1 MQKKKGRTF
10 AGLDAKVLAAAL
22 GATLLAAIPLRT
34 VQLFTN
40 MESHTGFFEE
50 VNWTVYAVYG
60 VFAVAAVVLAV
71 LPALSGKRPAS
82 RPVVRKNKALA
93 VGAFAFAAGIAYDVA
108 YSLVKIVRTAD
119 GVTAKTLL
127 TALFT
132 NGIFALL
139 LQVICGAAA
148 CIFMVLLGLSYT
160 GEKATYGEYRL
171 LALMPLFWTMFR
183 LVARF
188 MTKISFT
195 MVSELLLEL
204 AMLCF
209 MMLFLLS
216 FARVSAQISQKG
228 EMKKV
233 FCFGL
238 PAAFFALTIGVT
250 RLICTVGGR
259 ADLLADGFP
268 FSLAD
273 LGFGLFA
280 AVYLYV
286 HMQYGRPVSEDD
298 ALPETVYTASSEQR
312 PADTRLDDNFLEE

>member
-10 AGLDAKVLAAAL
+10 AGIDAKVLAATL
-22 GATLLAAIPLRT
+22 GIALLAAIPLRT

-40 MESHTGFFEE
+40 MENYTGFFEE
-50 VNWTVYAVYG
+50 VDWTVYVVYA

-71 LPALSGKRPAS
+71 LPALSAKLPAS
-82 RPVVRKNKALA
+82 RPVVQKNKALA
-93 VGAFAFAAGIAYDVA
+93 LGAFAFAAGIAYDVA
-108 YSLVKIVRTAD
+108 LGLVKVLRTVN
-119 GVTAKTLL
+119 GVTAKTVL
-127 TALFT
+127 TVLFT
-132 NGIFALL
+132 NGLFALI
-139 LQVICGAAA
+139 LQILCGIAA
-148 CIFMVLLGLSYT
+148 CIFMVLVGLSYT
-160 GEKATYGEYRL
+160 GERATYGEYRL
-171 LALMPLFWTMFR
+171 LALMPLFWTLFR

-195 MVSELLLEL
+195 MVSELLFEL

-216 FARVSAQISQKG
+216 FARISAQISQKG
-228 EMKKV
+228 EMQKA

-238 PAAFFALTIGVT
+238 PAAFFALTVGVT

-259 ADLLADGFP
+259 VELLADGFP

-273 LGFGLFA
+273 LGFGIFA

-286 HMQYGRPVSEDD
+286 HMQYGRPASEDD
-298 ALPETVYTASSEQR
+298 ALPEAYASPEQR
-312 PADTRLDDNFLEE
+312 PQDTRLDENFLEE

>member
-1 MQKKKGRTF
+1 MQKKNSHTLKGI
-10 AGLDAKVLAAAL
+10 DEKVLLASL
-22 GATLLAAIPLRT
+22 GLFLLAAIPLRT

-40 MESHTGFFEE
+40 MESYTGFFEE
-50 VNWTVYAVYG
+50 VDWTVYTVYAVL
-60 VFAVAAVVLAV
+60 ALAAVVLAV
-71 LPALSGKRPAS
+71 LPALSAKIPAS
-82 RPVVRKNKALA
+82 RPVVQKSKALA
-93 VGAFAFAAGIAYDVA
+93 LGSFAFAAGIAYDVA
-108 YSLVKIVRTAD
+108 FCLVKAIRAFE
-119 GVTAKTLL
+119 GISANGLF

-132 NGIFALL
+132 NGLFALI
-139 LQVICGAAA
+139 LQVICGAAS
-148 CIFMVLLGLSYT
+148 CIFMVLVGLSYT

-171 LALMPLFWTMFR
+171 LAIMPLFWTLFR

-195 MVSELLLEL
+195 MVSELLMEL

-209 MMLFLLS
+209 MMLFLMS
-216 FARVSAQISQKG
+216 FARISAQISQKG

-259 ADLLADGFP
+259 SELLADGFP

-273 LGFGLFA
+273 LGFGIFA
-280 AVYLYV
+280 VIYLYV
-286 HMQYGRPVSEDD
+286 HMRFGRPASEDD
-298 ALPETVYTASSEQR
+298 AIPEVYETPDRRTA
-312 PADTRLDDNFLEE
+312 DDRLDENFLEE

>member
-10 AGLDAKVLAAAL
+10 AGIDAKVLVATL
-22 GATLLAAIPLRT
+22 GIALLAAIPLRT

-40 MESHTGFFEE
+40 MENYTGFFEE
-50 VNWTVYAVYG
+50 VDWTVYVVYA

-71 LPALSGKRPAS
+71 LPALSAKLPAS
-82 RPVVRKNKALA
+82 RPVVQKNKALA
-93 VGAFAFAAGIAYDVA
+93 LGAFAFAAGIAYDVA
-108 YSLVKIVRTAD
+108 LGLVKVLRTMN
-119 GVTAKTLL
+119 GVTAKTVL
-127 TALFT
+127 TVLFT
-132 NGIFALL
+132 NGIFALI
-139 LQVICGAAA
+139 LQIICGIAA
-148 CIFMVLLGLSYT
+148 CIFMVLVGLSYT
-160 GEKATYGEYRL
+160 GERATYGEYRL
-171 LALMPLFWTMFR
+171 LALMPLFWTLFR

-195 MVSELLLEL
+195 MVSELLFEL

-216 FARVSAQISQKG
+216 FARISAQISQKG
-228 EMKKV
+228 EMKKA

-259 ADLLADGFP
+259 AELLADGFP

-273 LGFGLFA
+273 LGFGIFA

-286 HMQYGRPVSEDD
+286 HMQYGRPASEDD
-298 ALPETVYTASSEQR
+298 ALPEAYASPEQR
-312 PADTRLDDNFLEE
+312 PQDTRLDENFLEE

>member
-10 AGLDAKVLAAAL
+10 AGIDAKVLAATL
-22 GATLLAAIPLRT
+22 GIALLAAIPLRT

-40 MESHTGFFEE
+40 MENYTGFFEE
-50 VNWTVYAVYG
+50 VDWTVYVVYA

-71 LPALSGKRPAS
+71 LPALSAKLPAS
-82 RPVVRKNKALA
+82 RPVVQKNKALA
-93 VGAFAFAAGIAYDVA
+93 LGAFAFAAGIAYDVA
-108 YSLVKIVRTAD
+108 LGLVKVLRTVN
-119 GVTAKTLL
+119 GVTAKTVLTVLL
-127 TALFT
+127 T
-132 NGIFALL
+132 NGLFALI
-139 LQVICGAAA
+139 LQILCGIAA
-148 CIFMVLLGLSYT
+148 CIFMVLVGLSYT
-160 GEKATYGEYRL
+160 GERATYGEYRL
-171 LALMPLFWTMFR
+171 LALMPLFWTLFR

-195 MVSELLLEL
+195 MVSELLFEL

-216 FARVSAQISQKG
+216 FARISAQISQKG
-228 EMKKV
+228 EMKKA

-238 PAAFFALTIGVT
+238 PAAFFALTVGVT

-259 ADLLADGFP
+259 AELLADGFP

-273 LGFGLFA
+273 LGFGIFA

-286 HMQYGRPVSEDD
+286 HMQYGRPASEDD
-298 ALPETVYTASSEQR
+298 ALPEAYASPEQR
-312 PADTRLDDNFLEE
+312 PQDTRLDENFLEE

>member
-1 MQKKKGRTF
+1 MQKKQGRKF
-10 AGLDAKVLAAAL
+10 VSIDAKALAAVL
-22 GATLLAAIPLRT
+22 GLCLLAAIPLRT
-34 VQLFTN
+34 VQLFTDIEN
-40 MESHTGFFEE
+40 HTGFFEKTD
-50 VNWTVYAVYG
+50 WTVFVVYAV
-60 VFAVAAVVLAV
+60 FAVVAVLLAV
-71 LPALSGKRPAS
+71 LPALSAKLPAS
-82 RPVVRKNKALA
+82 RPVMQKNKALA
-93 VGAFAFAAGIAYDVA
+93 LGSFAFAAGIAYDVA
-108 YSLVKIVRTAD
+108 FGLVKLLRTFN
-119 GVTAKTLL
+119 GITAKGLM

-132 NGIFALL
+132 DGMLALIL
-139 LQVICGAAA
+139 RIICGIAA
-148 CIFMVLLGLSYT
+148 CIFMVLVGLAYT

-171 LALMPLFWTMFR
+171 LALMPLFWTLFR

-195 MVSELLLEL
+195 MVSELLFEL

-216 FARVSAQISQKG
+216 FARVSAQIAQKG
-228 EMKKV
+228 EMKKA

-259 ADLLADGFP
+259 TELLADGFP

-273 LGFGLFA
+273 LGFGIFT

-286 HMQYGRPVSEDD
+286 HMQNGRPASEDD
-298 ALPETVYTASSEQR
+298 ALPDIYDTPEQR
-312 PADTRLDDNFLEE
+312 PNDERLDETFLEE

>member
-1 MQKKKGRTF
+1 KKKGHTF
-10 AGLDAKVLAAAL
+10 AGIDAKVLVAAL
-22 GATLLAAIPLRT
+22 GIALLAAIPLRT

-40 MESHTGFFEE
+40 MENYTGFFEE
-50 VNWTVYAVYG
+50 VDWTVYVVYA

-71 LPALSGKRPAS
+71 LPALSAKLPAS

-93 VGAFAFAAGIAYDVA
+93 FGAFAFAAGIAYDVA
-108 YSLVKIVRTAD
+108 LGLVKVLRTMD
-119 GVTAKTLL
+119 GITAKTVL
-127 TALFT
+127 TVLFT
-132 NGIFALL
+132 NGMFALI
-139 LQVICGAAA
+139 LQIICGVAA
-148 CIFMVLLGLSYT
+148 CIFMVLVGLSYT
-160 GEKATYGEYRL
+160 GERATYGEYRL
-171 LALMPLFWTMFR
+171 LALMPLFWTLFR

-216 FARVSAQISQKG
+216 FARISAQISQKG
-228 EMKKV
+228 EMKKA

-259 ADLLADGFP
+259 AELLADGFS

-273 LGFGLFA
+273 LGFGIFA

-286 HMQYGRPVSEDD
+286 HMQYGRPASEDD
-298 ALPETVYTASSEQR
+298 ALPEAYASPEQR
-312 PADTRLDDNFLEE
+312 PADERLDENFLEE

>member
-1 MQKKKGRTF
+1 MQKKKSRTF
-10 AGLDAKVLAAAL
+10 AGIDAKVLAAAL
-22 GATLLAAIPLRT
+22 GAALLAAIPLRT

-40 MESHTGFFEE
+40 IESRTGFFEE
-50 VNWTVYAVYG
+50 VDWTVYAVYA
-60 VFAVAAVVLAV
+60 VFAVAAVILAV
-71 LPALSGKRPAS
+71 LPALSGKIPAS
-82 RPVVRKNKALA
+82 RPVVRKNKLLA
-93 VGAFAFAAGIAYDVA
+93 VGSFVFAAGIAYDVA
-108 YSLVKIVRTAD
+108 YSLVRVLRMSD
-119 GVTAKTLL
+119 GITAKTVL
-127 TALFT
+127 TVLFT
-132 NGIFALL
+132 NGAFALI
-139 LQVICGAAA
+139 LQAVCGAAA
-148 CIFMVLLGLSYT
+148 CIFMILVGLSYT
-160 GEKATYGEYRL
+160 GEKATYGAYRL
-171 LALMPLFWTMFR
+171 LALMPLFWTLFR

-216 FARVSAQISQKG
+216 FARISAQISQKG
-228 EMKKV
+228 EMKKA

-238 PAAFFALTIGVT
+238 PASFLALAIGVT

-259 ADLLADGFP
+259 ADLLADGFS

-286 HMQYGRPVSEDD
+286 HMQCGRPASEDD
-298 ALPETVYTASSEQR
+298 ALPEAVNTASEQR

>member
-10 AGLDAKVLAAAL
+10 AGIDAKVLAATL
-22 GATLLAAIPLRT
+22 GIALLAAIPLRT

-40 MESHTGFFEE
+40 MENYTGFFEE
-50 VNWTVYAVYG
+50 VDWTVYVVYA

-71 LPALSGKRPAS
+71 LPALSAKLPAS
-82 RPVVRKNKALA
+82 RPVVQKNKALA
-93 VGAFAFAAGIAYDVA
+93 LGAFAFAAGIAYDVA
-108 YSLVKIVRTAD
+108 LGLVKVLRTVN
-119 GVTAKTLL
+119 GVTAKTVL
-127 TALFT
+127 TVLFT
-132 NGIFALL
+132 NGIFALI
-139 LQVICGAAA
+139 LQILCGIAA
-148 CIFMVLLGLSYT
+148 CIFMVLVGLSYT
-160 GEKATYGEYRL
+160 GERATYGEYRL
-171 LALMPLFWTMFR
+171 LALMPLFWTLFR

-195 MVSELLLEL
+195 MVSELLFEL

-216 FARVSAQISQKG
+216 FARISAQISQKG
-228 EMKKV
+228 EMKKA

-238 PAAFFALTIGVT
+238 PAAFFALTVGAT

-259 ADLLADGFP
+259 AELLADGFP

-273 LGFGLFA
+273 LGFGIFA

-286 HMQYGRPVSEDD
+286 HMQYGRPASEDD
-298 ALPETVYTASSEQR
+298 ALPEAYASPEQR
-312 PADTRLDDNFLEE
+312 PQDTRLDENFLEE

>member
-10 AGLDAKVLAAAL
+10 AGIDAKVLAATL
-22 GATLLAAIPLRT
+22 GIALLAAIPLRT

-40 MESHTGFFEE
+40 MENYTGFFEE
-50 VNWTVYAVYG
+50 VDWTVYVVYA

-71 LPALSGKRPAS
+71 LPALSAKLPAS
-82 RPVVRKNKALA
+82 RPVVQKNKALA
-93 VGAFAFAAGIAYDVA
+93 LGAFAFAAGIAYDVA
-108 YSLVKIVRTAD
+108 LGLVKVLRTVN
-119 GVTAKTLL
+119 GVTAKTVL
-127 TALFT
+127 TVLFT
-132 NGIFALL
+132 NGLFALI
-139 LQVICGAAA
+139 LQILCGIAA
-148 CIFMVLLGLSYT
+148 CIFMVLVGLSYT
-160 GEKATYGEYRL
+160 GERATYGEYRL
-171 LALMPLFWTMFR
+171 LALMPLFWTLFR

-195 MVSELLLEL
+195 MVSELLFEL

-216 FARVSAQISQKG
+216 FARISAQISQKG
-228 EMKKV
+228 EMKKA

-238 PAAFFALTIGVT
+238 PAAFFALTVGVT

-259 ADLLADGFP
+259 AELLADGFP

-273 LGFGLFA
+273 LGFGIFA

-286 HMQYGRPVSEDD
+286 HMQYGRPASEDD
-298 ALPETVYTASSEQR
+298 ALPEAYASPEQR
-312 PADTRLDDNFLEE
+312 PQDTRLDENFLEE

>member
-1 MQKKKGRTF
+1 MQKKKGHRF
-10 AGLDAKVLAAAL
+10 ANIEEKALAAAL
-22 GATLLAAIPLRT
+22 GISLLAAIPLRT

-40 MESHTGFFEE
+40 IESYTGFFEQ
-50 VNWTVYAVYG
+50 VDWTVWTVYAVL
-60 VFAVAAVVLAV
+60 AVAAVVLAV
-71 LPALSGKRPAS
+71 LPALSAKLPAS
-82 RPVVRKNKALA
+82 RPVVQKNKPLA
-93 VGAFAFAAGIAYDVA
+93 VGAFLFAAGIAYDVA
-108 YSLVKIVRTAD
+108 FGAVKVLRTCV
-119 GVTAKTLL
+119 GITASGLL

-132 NGIFALL
+132 NGMFALI
-139 LQVICGAAA
+139 LQILCGIAA
-148 CIFMVLLGLSYT
+148 CIFMVLVGLSYV

-171 LALMPLFWTMFR
+171 LALMPLFWTLFR

-209 MMLFLLS
+209 MMLFMMS
-216 FARVSAQISQKG
+216 FARVSAQIVQKG

-238 PAAFFALTIGVT
+238 PAAFFALVIGVT

-259 ADLLADGFP
+259 AELLADGFP

-273 LGFGLFA
+273 LGFGVFA
-280 AVYLYV
+280 VLYLYV
-286 HMQYGRPVSEDD
+286 HMRYGRPASEDD
-298 ALPETVYTASSEQR
+298 ALPEAYTSPEQR
-312 PADTRLDDNFLEE
+312 PVDERLDENFLEE

>member
-10 AGLDAKVLAAAL
+10 AGIDAKVLAATL
-22 GATLLAAIPLRT
+22 GIALLAAIPLRT

-40 MESHTGFFEE
+40 MENYTGFFEE
-50 VNWTVYAVYG
+50 VDWTVYVVYA

-71 LPALSGKRPAS
+71 LPALSAKLPAS
-82 RPVVRKNKALA
+82 RPVVQKNKALA
-93 VGAFAFAAGIAYDVA
+93 LGAFAFAAGIAYDVA
-108 YSLVKIVRTAD
+108 LGLVKVLRTVN
-119 GVTAKTLL
+119 GVTAKTVL
-127 TALFT
+127 TVLFT
-132 NGIFALL
+132 NGLFALI
-139 LQVICGAAA
+139 LQILCGIAA
-148 CIFMVLLGLSYT
+148 CIFMVLVGLSYT
-160 GEKATYGEYRL
+160 GERATYGEYRL
-171 LALMPLFWTMFR
+171 LALMPLFWTLFR

-195 MVSELLLEL
+195 MVSELLFEL

-216 FARVSAQISQKG
+216 FERISPQISQKA
-228 EMKKV
+228 EMQKA

-238 PAAFFALTIGVT
+238 PAAFFALTVGVT

-259 ADLLADGFP
+259 AELLADGFP

-273 LGFGLFA
+273 LGFGIFA

-286 HMQYGRPVSEDD
+286 HMQYGRPASEDD
-298 ALPETVYTASSEQR
+298 ALPEAYASPEQR
-312 PADTRLDDNFLEE
+312 PQDTRLDENFLEE

>member
-10 AGLDAKVLAAAL
+10 AGIDAKVLAATL
-22 GATLLAAIPLRT
+22 GIALLAAIPLRT

-40 MESHTGFFEE
+40 MENYTGFFEE
-50 VNWTVYAVYG
+50 VDWTVYVVYA

-71 LPALSGKRPAS
+71 LPALSAKLPAS
-82 RPVVRKNKALA
+82 RPVVQKNKALA
-93 VGAFAFAAGIAYDVA
+93 LGAFAFAAGIAYDVA
-108 YSLVKIVRTAD
+108 LGLVKVLRTMN
-119 GVTAKTLL
+119 GVTAKTVL
-127 TALFT
+127 TVLFT
-132 NGIFALL
+132 NGIFALI
-139 LQVICGAAA
+139 LQIICGIAA
-148 CIFMVLLGLSYT
+148 CIFMVLVGLSYT
-160 GEKATYGEYRL
+160 GERATYGEYRL
-171 LALMPLFWTMFR
+171 LALMPLFWTLFR

-195 MVSELLLEL
+195 MVSELLFEL

-216 FARVSAQISQKG
+216 FARISAQISQKG
-228 EMKKV
+228 EMKKA

-259 ADLLADGFP
+259 AELLADGFP

-273 LGFGLFA
+273 LGFGIFA
-280 AVYLYV
+280 AAYLYV
-286 HMQYGRPVSEDD
+286 HMQYGRPASEDD
-298 ALPETVYTASSEQR
+298 ALPEAYASPEQR
-312 PADTRLDDNFLEE
+312 PQDTRLDENFLEE